1 MDAMRQT
8 GVSERRSCA
17 QVDIGRGTY
26 RYQVRSATDEPE
38 VRGLIRELARLRPR
52 FGSPRLS
59 ALVRRELGPVNHK
72 RVERIY
78 AQEGLQL
85 PRRRQGRR
93 RGAGRAIP
101 LAALTGPNQR
111 WSMDFVHDSTVGGR
125 RIRALTI
132 VNQFT
137 RECPAIEVDTSTTGQ
152 RVVRVLDRLSETH
165 GLPQALVM
173 DNGPEF
179 TGKAMEAWAQRSGV
193 RLHFITP
200 GKPTEN
206 GYIESFTKSF
216 NGKFRDECLNLNWFL
231 DLADSR
237 VMIEDWRTDY
247 NRDRPDSSLGYLTP
261 LAFKRDLHRNLSLT
275 VV

>member
-1 MDAMRQT
+1 MRRV

-26 RYQVRSATDEPE
+26 RYQGRSATDEPV

-59 ALVRRELGPVNHK
+59 ALVRRELGPVNHQ

-85 PRRRQGRR
+85 PRRRKGRR
-93 RGAGRAIP
+93 RDAGRAVP
-101 LAALTGPNQR
+101 LAALSGPNQR
-111 WSMDFVHDSTVGGR
+111 WSMDFVPDSTVGGR

-132 VNQFT
+132 VDQFT
-137 RECPAIEVDTSTTGQ
+137 RECPAIEVDTSITGQ

-165 GLPQALVM
+165 GLPQTLVL

-179 TGKAMEAWAQRSGV
+179 TSKALAAWAKDSGV

-206 GYIESFTKSF
+206 GYIESF
-216 NGKFRDECLNLNWFL
+216 NGKFRDECLNRHWFL

-237 VMIEDWRTDY
+237 VMIEDWRNDY
-247 NRDRPDSSLGYLTP
+247 NQARPHSSLGYLTP
-261 LAFKRDLHRNLSLT
+261 LEFKQDLDRNLSLT

>member
-1 MDAMRQT
+1 MRQV
-8 GVSERRSCA
+8 GVSERRACVQLA
-17 QVDIGRGTY
+17 IGRGTY
-26 RYQVRSATDEPE
+26 RYQGKGAADELV
-38 VRGLIRELARLRPR
+38 VRGLIRELSQLRPR
-52 FGSPRLS
+52 FGSPRLT
-59 ALVRRELGPVNHK
+59 ALVRRELGAVNHK

-85 PRRRQGRR
+85 PQRRKGRR
-93 RGAGRAIP
+93 RGAGRVVP
-101 LAALTGPNQR
+101 LAAPTGPNQR

-132 VNQFT
+132 VDEFT
-137 RECPAIEVDTSTTGQ
+137 RECPAIEVDTSIPGQ
-152 RVVRVLDRLSETH
+152 RVVRVLD
-165 GLPQALVM
+165 
-173 DNGPEF
+173 NGPEF
-179 TGKAMEAWAQRSGV
+179 TSKALAAWAKDSGV

-206 GYIESFTKSF
+206 GYIESF
-216 NGKFRDECLNLNWFL
+216 NGKFRDECLNLNWFQ

-247 NRDRPDSSLGYLTP
+247 NRDRPHSSLGYLTP
-261 LAFKRDLHRNLSLT
+261 LEFKRDLHRNLSLT

>member
-1 MDAMRQT
+1 MRKV
-8 GVSERRSCA
+8 GVSERRACD
-17 QVDIGRGTY
+17 QVAIGRGTY
-26 RYQVRSATDEPE
+26 RYQGRVAADELV

-59 ALVRRELGPVNHK
+59 ALVRRELGAVNHK

-78 AQEGLQL
+78 VQEGLHL
-85 PRRRQGRR
+85 PRRRKGRR
-93 RGAGRAIP
+93 RGAGRVVP

-111 WSMDFVHDSTVGGR
+111 WSLDFVQDSTLGGR

-132 VNQFT
+132 VDQFT
-137 RECPAIEVDTSTTGQ
+137 RECPAIEVDTSITGQ
-152 RVVRVLDRLSETH
+152 RVVRVLDRLSGTH
-165 GLPQALVM
+165 GLPQALVL

-179 TGKAMEAWAQRSGV
+179 TSKALVAWAKDSGV

-206 GYIESFTKSF
+206 GYIESF
-216 NGKFRDECLNLNWFL
+216 NGKLRDECLNLNWFQE
-231 DLADSR
+231 LADAR
-237 VMIEDWRTDY
+237 VMIENWRTDY
-247 NRDRPDSSLGYLTP
+247 NRDRPHSSLGYLTP
-261 LAFKRDLHRNLSLT
+261 LEFKRDLHRNLSLT